1 MRLATIAC
9 SMPPEWIG
17 PPKISCMPM
26 MADTAAVGL
35 NPCVQLPWLQD
46 TASLVLGLLL
56 LPLLT
61 CNNGPSG
68 HTEPQLMATEMP

>member
-1 MRLATIAC
+1 
-9 SMPPEWIG
+9 
-17 PPKISCMPM
+17 MPM